1 MAGSFWLDL
10 AMRTLMESPTLNEA
24 LLPQVDGRQRIVI
37 EGVYPEVDG
46 GQFPIKRVAGE
57 SVVVEADIFADGHD
71 SISCQV
77 LYRSDTEPDW
87 RAQSMHRLEIGRWR
101 AEFQVT
107 KLGRYRYTLEGWI
120 DPFKTWRQDLMKR
133 IKVASGLA
141 SRFPGRRRFAGGC
154 RRPRFRGRIHTAGR
168 LRPSAAPGKRS

>member
-1 MAGSFWLDL
+1 MREHADGRYRFHQNGQLVVNRNVSHVAGSFWLDL
-10 AMRTLMESPTLNEA
+10 AMRTVTESPALSEA

-37 EGVYPEVDG
+37 EGVYPEIDG

-87 RAQSMHRLEIGRWR
+87 RGQSMHMLEN
-101 AEFQVT
+101 
-107 KLGRYRYTLEGWI
+107 
-120 DPFKTWRQDLMKR
+120 
-133 IKVASGLA
+133 
-141 SRFPGRRRFAGGC
+141 
-154 RRPRFRGRIHTAGR
+154 
-168 LRPSAAPGKRS
+168 